1 MEQIYIFLLI
11 LIIILLF
18 SCMLFICICLWN
30 YLCSNSYKDK
40 IEIKEIDNKP
50 LHGTNLR

>member
-1 MEQIYIFLLI
+1 MFLLI

-18 SCMLFICICLWN
+18 SFVLFLCIFLWN

-40 IEIKEIDNKP
+40 IEIKKIDNNP
-50 LHGTNLR
+50 LYGTNLR

>member
-1 MEQIYIFLLI
+1 MFLLI

-40 IEIKEIDNKP
+40 IEIIEIDNKP
-50 LHGTNLR
+50 LHGTNLG